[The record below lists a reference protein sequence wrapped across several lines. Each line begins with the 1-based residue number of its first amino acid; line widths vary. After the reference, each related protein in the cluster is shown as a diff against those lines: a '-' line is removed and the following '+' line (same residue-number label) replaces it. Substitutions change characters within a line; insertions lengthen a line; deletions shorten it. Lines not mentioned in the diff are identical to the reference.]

1 MRDTERDARVA
12 TITECIKALL
22 PEWEALTVRVD
33 KLKKQRDVLSREL
46 DQLLAEARSLGVL
59 K

>member
-1 MRDTERDARVA
+1 MQTERDARVA

-22 PEWEALTVRVD
+22 PEWEALAVRVD

-46 DQLLAEARSLGVL
+46 EQLIAEARTLGAME
-59 K
+59 